1 MLFVSPSVRERGT
14 DTVDTMP
21 VEEDVMDAILRA
33 KTLELGGVEE
43 EEEPS
48 QQTHGLTRRK
58 STAAFPNGG
67 DHAAEV
73 AEVSAGDQ
81 GTEEKKGDQPQKTT
95 AVETVETSPPKQDG
109 KQNPPDELP
118 DRPMVTR
125 TSQRDLKQTKEN
137 KDEKDSESEPS
148 KVKGGRGRGGKG
160 KGRGRGLKRPAAA
173 RNPKSRNQKD
183 DGEDEESQE
192 VENETGATATEATQ
206 HYSPPNSPLKPQ
218 DLEPAFSQVAD
229 AEPAAPPA
237 KKPRKK
243 VSKEDKEAK
252 ADTSKVS
259 KRRKETKEEDQ
270 QDAKKA
276 KTTPKE
282 KKEDDKPTK
291 GSKTKKTA
299 DPEPDSSKSNGKA
312 NDDANKSKTSG
323 VGLVR
328 ISGGPRVS
336 FAGRICPKGEQA
348 KHRFEVMV
356 ATYNTHVRPYVD
368 CHSQVEVGWVQ
379 TIYPQ

>member
-14 DTVDTMP
+14 DTLDTMP

-33 KTLELGGVEE
+33 KTLELGEVEE

-73 AEVSAGDQ
+73 AEVGAGDQ
-81 GTEEKKGDQPQKTT
+81 GTT
-95 AVETVETSPPKQDG
+95 AVETVKTSPPKQDG

-125 TSQRDLKQTKEN
+125 TSQRDLKQTMEN

-148 KVKGGRGRGGKG
+148 KVKGGRGGKG

-173 RNPKSRNQKD
+173 RNPKSRNQKG

-229 AEPAAPPA
+229 AEPAAPAA
-237 KKPRKK
+237 KKPRKSR
-243 VSKEDKEAK
+243 VSKQTEEDKEAK
-252 ADTSKVS
+252 AKDTSKVS
-259 KRRKETKEEDQ
+259 KRKKEPKEEDQ

-282 KKEDDKPTK
+282 KKKDDKPTK

-312 NDDANKSKTSG
+312 NDDANKSKTPG

-336 FAGRICPKGEQA
+336 FAGRICPKGEQT
-348 KHRFEVMV
+348 KHWFEVMV